1 MSETQ
6 DIRVQTSFSHIL
18 RLALPIAVA
27 ILIPQVSM
35 LTNTVFL
42 GYYQPGTGEYDTQHV
57 LAASG
62 IAGIF
67 YLTLVMIGYG
77 LSSGILMLMS
87 RRAGA
92 NDSRGLGA
100 IFSNGTLL
108 ALGVSI
114 VLMLLTASLAPAVF
128 RLAIHDEPIREAATE
143 FIRIRLWGLPFILLC
158 QLGNSLFL
166 ATSRS
171 RFIAAG
177 TAVQTGT
184 NILFDYLLIFGIGP
198 FPEMGLNGTA
208 LASVLSELFY
218 MITVLLIIQRAA
230 VFRPYQLRFFGK
242 PDSALLRES
251 LYKSLPLILQH
262 FLSIGAWE
270 LFFIYVE
277 HLGKTESA
285 ISQVLRSVFGL
296 VGVLAWALASTCNA
310 MVSNL
315 IGQKREGE
323 VMGLVGRITAISFGF
338 AFVAGSLL
346 LCFPRAFLGLLTAD
360 AALIE
365 AGLHPLRIVV
375 LATWMLSVSTI
386 FFNAVLGTGNTRL
399 NMIFEFVAIV
409 FYVVYITVVVEWQ
422 RLSLSWAWA
431 SEFVYWLTLFAL
443 SAWYLRSGRWKS
455 SATA

>member
-1 MSETQ
+1 MVESQ
-6 DIRVQTSFSHIL
+6 DIRVQTSFSQIL

-27 ILIPQVSM
+27 ILIPQISM
-35 LTNTVFL
+35 LTNTIFL
-42 GYYQPGTGEYDTQHV
+42 GYYQPSGGAYDTQHV

-62 IAGIF
+62 IAAIF
-67 YLTLVMIGYG
+67 YLTLLMIGYG

-100 IFSNGTLL
+100 IFSNGILL
-108 ALGVSI
+108 ALGVSV
-114 VLMLLTASLAPAVF
+114 VLMLLTLLLAPAIF
-128 RLAIHDEPIREAATE
+128 RMSIHDMSIGKAATE

-171 RFIAAG
+171 RFIAVG

-184 NILFDYLLIFGIGP
+184 HVLFDYLLIFGIGP

-218 MITVLLIIQRAA
+218 LGTVLLVIKGAA
-230 VFRPYQLRFFGK
+230 VFKPYHLRFFEK
-242 PDSALLRES
+242 PDKALLRES

-315 IGQKREGE
+315 IGQKREDE
-323 VMGLVGRITAISFGF
+323 VMGLVRRITAISLGF
-338 AFVAGSLL
+338 AVVAGLLL

-360 AALIE
+360 IRLIE
-365 AGLHPLRIVV
+365 AGMQPLLIVV

-431 SEFVYWLTLFAL
+431 SEFVYWFTLFVL
-443 SAWYLRSGRWKS
+443 SGCYLRAGRWKS
-455 SATA
+455 HRPK